1 MRHAAIL
8 VVLWC
13 APAEAGKPVP
23 FEEKVLEADLIVEFE
38 LPFDALAMK
47 APSKGANAVMASG
60 PMGAALARA
69 RVVRVI
75 FPAGG
80 TAPAKLPV
88 LRFVASGAG
97 GCVELA
103 AKRGTVRA
111 LGFFKKQ
118 GALWVQLFGIEQQL
132 PAYTDL
138 DPAWPLLLAAVEK
151 GVEWRAKPPV
161 AIGVNDNPFIN
172 RLAARLIGG
181 DEVKFVVSEPFA
193 EDCTAR

>member
-1 MRHAAIL
+1 MRTALIL
-8 VVLWC
+8 AVLWC

-38 LPFDALAMK
+38 LPFDAQAMK

-80 TAPAKLPV
+80 SAPAKLPA
-88 LRFVASGAG
+88 LRFVASGAE
-97 GCVELA
+97 GCLELA

-111 LGFFKKQ
+111 LGFFKKK
-118 GALWVQLFGIEQQL
+118 GAGWVQLFGLEQQL

-138 DPAWPLLLAAVEK
+138 DPAWPQLLAAVE
-151 GVEWRAKPPV
+151 
-161 AIGVNDNPFIN
+161 N
-172 RLAARLIGG
+172 RGSDGGFARPG
-181 DEVKFVVSEPFA
+181 PFA
-193 EDCTAR
+193 EDCAAK